1 VALLRCGVSTV
12 PIQNWRQPVLREAP
26 PSITHG
32 EVTVHVAGIDYRE
45 RLAQQLNG
53 TVFDELN
60 ALATRLAAEASR
72 AECVTQSARLM
83 AEADTVARLLA
94 RLRTMLFTLDPPEAN
109 PPIR

>member
-1 VALLRCGVSTV
+1 MVR
-12 PIQNWRQPVLREAP
+12 
-26 PSITHG
+26 
-32 EVTVHVAGIDYRE
+32 EVTNAVMAGIDYRE

-72 AECVTQSARLM
+72 AQDTTQRAGLM

-94 RLRTMLFTLDPPEAN
+94 RLRTTLFTLDPPEPN
-109 PPIR
+109 PPTP